1 MRKLLFIIL
10 AVVFS
15 VKTAQA
21 QDRKK
26 IQALFS
32 EEPFEIDG
40 KLLEPQWQK
49 APTQSNFVQN
59 FPTDTLPATKDTEFR
74 ILYNNDFLYV
84 GLVMQTQSNE
94 FVTNSLKRDF
104 SATGS
109 DNINITIDTFNDG
122 VNAFLFGI
130 NAFGVMREGLI
141 SNGGSQRQSDFNLSW
156 DVKWRGETYIADQ
169 YYSAEF
175 VIPMNSLKFQEGST
189 FWSINVYRSDTQ
201 INQRTTWSKVPQNQL
216 IANLAFTGILEFEKP
231 LGNSSTSIAVIPFV
245 AGGLIKDFENA
256 TDFNSSNSFGADF
269 KVPVGKGMNLDL
281 TLNPDF
287 SQVEVDNFITNLT
300 RFEISLPERRQFF
313 LDNNDLFGGFGGGRN
328 ANPFF
333 SRRIGIAKNKEGNTI
348 ENPIIAGARL
358 SGKIGDA
365 FRLGVLNIQTEA
377 DIENGIP
384 ATNHSMLAFQQKV
397 FSRSNFGAF
406 LINRQH
412 NEDANTLGENGPLK
426 YNRVLGVDY
435 NLASSDNIYT
445 GKFYL
450 HKSFS
455 PGDNQGNFSMGATMR
470 YNTQKWNGFIDL
482 TYIDT
487 EFVSDLGFIPRKDIL
502 RTAARLGYTIWPKK
516 GVFNAHVFDSYQS
529 YTYIIS
535 RDYQKT
541 DIFRNFG
548 YEGRLKNLSQI
559 EFSYNQQFTYLVDG
573 FNPSGKEEAKD
584 LEADSEYSY
593 GSVRFQYQ
601 SNPQELFSFNTQL
614 DLGEFFN
621 GNRYSFEHRMTLR
634 IQPKINLGFNTNF
647 DHIALPEDYGMANIL
662 LLSPRIEY
670 TFNRSVFWS
679 TLIQY
684 SNQRDNLGIN
694 SRLQWRFAPLS
705 DLFLVYNDNY
715 FTTTWGPRGRSINLK
730 LTYWLN
736 I

>member
-1 MRKLLFIIL
+1 MRKLLFITL

-15 VKTAQA
+15 IKTAHA

-32 EEPFEIDG
+32 EEAFEIDG

-49 APTQSNFVQN
+49 APVQSNFVQN
-59 FPTDTLPATKDTEFR
+59 FPTDTLPATQDTEFR

-94 FVTNSLKRDF
+94 FITNSLQRDYR
-104 SATGS
+104 ATGI
-109 DNINITIDTFNDG
+109 DNISISIDTFNDG
-122 VNAFLFGI
+122 ANAFLFGI
-130 NAFGVMREGLI
+130 NPFGVMREGLI
-141 SNGGSQRQSDFNLSW
+141 ANGGSDSRDFSTSW
-156 DVKWRGETYIADQ
+156 DVKWWGEAHIAEG

-175 VIPMNSLKFQEGST
+175 AIPMNSLKFQDGGT
-189 FWSINVYRSDTQ
+189 YWSINCYRSDTQ
-201 INQRTTWSKVPQNQL
+201 TNERTIWSSVPQNQL
-216 IANLAFTGILEFEKP
+216 IANLAFTGILEFERP
-231 LGNSSTSIAVIPFV
+231 LGDSSTSIAVIPFLT
-245 AGGLIKDFENA
+245 GGMSKDFENA
-256 TDFNSSNSFGADF
+256 TDLNSISSFGADF
-269 KVPVGKGMNLDL
+269 KVPIGKGMNLDL

-333 SRRIGIAKNKEGNTI
+333 SRRIGIAEDKEGNTI

-377 DIENGIP
+377 DLENGIP

-406 LINRQH
+406 FINRQH
-412 NEDANTLGENGPLK
+412 NEDAASLGENGPLK
-426 YNRVLGVDY
+426 YNRVLGLDY
-435 NLASSDNIYT
+435 NLASSDNTYT
-445 GKFYL
+445 GKFYA

-455 PGDNQGNFSMGATMR
+455 PDDSQGNASLGATLR
-470 YNTQKWNGFIDL
+470 YNTRSWNGFIDL

-487 EFVSDLGFIPRKDIL
+487 EFVSDLGFIPRNDIF
-502 RTAARLGYTIWPKK
+502 RTAARLGYAIWPKK
-516 GVFNAHVFDSYQS
+516 GPFIAHTFDSFQS
-529 YTYIIS
+529 YTHVIS
-535 RDYQKT
+535 RDYQQT
-541 DIFRNFG
+541 DIFRNYG

-559 EFSYNQQFTYLVDG
+559 EFSFNQRYTYLTDE
-573 FNPSGKEEAKD
+573 FNPSRKDEARA
-584 LEADSEYSY
+584 LEAGTDYTYE
-593 GSVRFQYQ
+593 SVRFQYQ

-634 IQPKINLGFNTNF
+634 IQPKVNLGFNTNF